1 MSISKL
7 IVLYSDLPVL
17 RGRAPVLLA
26 EHAVEVTA
34 VLISDVFYD
43 LIYREC

>member
-17 RGRAPVLLA
+17 GGRASILLA

-34 VLISDVFYD
+34 VLVPDVLD
-43 LIYREC
+43 DPVNR